1 MSARRPALRRAL
13 LGIVGSAS
21 LVVAL
26 AACSGG
32 DGEDPSP
39 SGGTAS
45 ETASVPEDVSEV
57 PTAEASDDA
66 TEPTDEA
73 TDGDDT
79 GDDTGDGE
87 NSPGIEDVP
96 TAEVGSCINLMDVLT
111 VEGVSDIPTVDCSE
125 EHDAQVFAVVDL
137 PDGEFPGDEAVTS
150 SITSECEAAFEGFVG
165 TPPDESALAFDG
177 LGPSEA
183 TWAVGDRSVI
193 CLAFYEDLTTVTESF
208 ENSGL

>member
-13 LGIVGSAS
+13 LGIAGSAS

-39 SGGTAS
+39 SDGTAS
-45 ETASVPEDVSEV
+45 ETSSVPEDVSEV
-57 PTAEASDDA
+57 PTADASDDT
-66 TEPTDEA
+66 TEPTDA
-73 TDGDDT
+73 ATTDGDA
-79 GDDTGDGE
+79 DGE
-87 NSPGIEDVP
+87 DSPGIEDVP

-137 PDGEFPGDEAVTS
+137 PDGEFPGDDAVTT

-165 TPPDESALAFDG
+165 TAPDESALAFDG

-183 TWAVGDRSVI
+183 TWAVGDRSII